1 MTLPIEAVCIAGP
14 TASGK
19 SSLAERVALECGSE
33 VVSIDAMQV
42 YRGMDI
48 GTAKVPVERRRCP
61 LHMVD
66 IVEIDQEYS
75 VALFQRDARA
85 CIDTL
90 VGRGA
95 PAVLCGGTGLYLDA
109 VIDEMVFPS
118 GSKGDERRR
127 YYEACAESLGAEGL
141 HDLLSARDPASAR
154 LIEPANVRRV
164 VRALEMLDG
173 GMSYADHH
181 EGLKRRPAHYA
192 AQIWALRMDRAMLH
206 QRIEQRVDVMF
217 ERGLV
222 EEVERLCARGLSRSS
237 TAGQAIGYKEVMAA
251 LAGEC
256 TMDQA
261 RELIKVRT
269 RRYAK
274 RQLSW
279 LRRDGRCQWIDY
291 DVVNED
297 EALETILEHLRQ

>member
-1 MTLPIEAVCIAGP
+1 MTLPVEAVCIAGP

-19 SSLAERVALECGSE
+19 SSLAERVALELGSE

-42 YRGMDI
+42 YLGMDV
-48 GTAKVPVERRRCP
+48 GTAKVPVESRRCP
-61 LHMVD
+61 LRMVD

-75 VALFQRDARA
+75 VALFQRDARM
-85 CIDTL
+85 CIDAL
-90 VGRGA
+90 LKKGV

-118 GSKGDERRR
+118 GCKGNEKRLH
-127 YYEACAESLGAEGL
+127 YEACAESLGAEGL
-141 HDLLSARDPASAR
+141 HALLSERDPASAK

-164 VRALEMLDG
+164 VRALEMLDEG
-173 GMSYADHH
+173 VSYAAHH
-181 EGLKRRPAHYA
+181 EGLKRRAPHYA
-192 AQIWALRMDRAMLH
+192 AQIWALKMNRAMLH
-206 QRIEQRVDVMF
+206 RRIEQRVDEMF

-222 EEVERLCARGLSRSS
+222 EEVERLCSQGLTRTS

-256 TMDQA
+256 TMDHA
-261 RELIKVRT
+261 REMIKVRT

-279 LRRDGRCQWIDY
+279 LRRDGRCRWIDY
-291 DVVNED
+291 DVVDEA
-297 EALETILEHLRQ
+297 EALETIMEQLRQ